1 MSDQAQHAEAAGPLG
16 GIFDGFEAY
25 RRIESADLERAVRSS
40 VVALDTNVLLDLYR
54 VLKATRDDNLKALWK
69 IADRLFMP
77 AQVQREFWRNR
88 DQVILDVIAR
98 DSAKELQQAQQTA
111 RLALGA
117 WGRQSM
123 SQAEATVL
131 QGELDSAFKEV
142 RKKLQAGGE
151 GLKLNAALKD
161 VELDPVLKDLGGI
174 FAGRVGHPFSDE
186 RLTELVA
193 EGRRRFARLIPP
205 GYLDAEKANQV
216 EEGTGDFLLW
226 EQLIAYARVDGRD
239 ILFVTRDVKADWWR
253 LGQLGAPL
261 GPRPELVDEMWDR
274 AGVRLLLAEPAQ
286 LWEALLEAYPD
297 LPINQSTV
305 DDTERLSEDADVEG
319 STPWTM
325 GMWETLLSR
334 LEDSAY
340 PKRVAVLR
348 AAARDPEGF
357 IPREQ
362 VYKICGYDP
371 AKRLLVGFT
380 RPVIGATREL
390 VASGELPAGLE
401 PALRA
406 HYLRPGKA
414 EGFLVPRSVV
424 EIHTDQ
430 IRGVSTES

>member
-226 EQLIAYARVDGRD
+226 EQLIAYAR
-239 ILFVTRDVKADWWR
+239 
-253 LGQLGAPL
+253 
-261 GPRPELVDEMWDR
+261 
-274 AGVRLLLAEPAQ
+274 AEPAQ